1 MSPLREITERYRLE
15 KILRS
20 TRAGSV
26 LRATDTLGGGAV
38 VVKLIALGADPVADG
53 ERFLRFA
60 EALAPLAHPSLPAV
74 RDFGLTTDGS
84 AFLVMEPL
92 EGRSVAALAGTDPK
106 RILSALAPVV
116 EGLALLA
123 AHGLAHGNLSPDNLL
138 LATGPG
144 EVKMLG
150 LGTARLRTPGAA
162 SAAENA
168 RFRAPEELAAA
179 GASDDQRGG
188 QADLSRADIYSFAA
202 TLCQLLDV
210 RPPVHLPDG
219 LGGPEEG
226 EEPGFAIPL
235 ALAFQLEDAEPLRR
249 LLAAALARE
258 PAARPDLALAREA
271 IQRALHG
278 APAPS
283 ATVEATRPAFLAEE
297 LAPEPAPARSPVPA
311 EPAPAPAPP
320 AASKPIP
327 EPPKVLV
334 PPPLAPIF
342 EKPAPRLA
350 IPEPPKPEVPPPAAF
365 DDLDDELLPPVDDDI
380 LEAMTAPPP
389 KPEPPPAAEAAPV
402 PPATPPAAGW
412 RRYLRPVPLAAA
424 GAVALLA
431 ALGLVL
437 WSRSASPPPPAVAPT
452 SGATPARPAPPAPPP
467 LPPPAERLRAAGEA
481 LAAGDDHAALLALR
495 SLTPAEQRSLPPDAC
510 RQIQSLEEI
519 LSLTA
524 PARLAGDLA
533 AGFRTGNLDVLR
545 AAARDAVDQPA
556 AVAILPAASRET
568 LDRAR
573 RAAELYDLAE
583 AAARKGESAQA
594 LAQFGEIAHVLPAF
608 RDGSGL
614 REKAALAVE
623 AAAAALV
630 KDARYEEA
638 LARLEPLRA
647 SWPDRPGLAAEVE
660 TIRGEEKSEQT
671 LKNLLSEAS
680 IAERSRRPDEGIAL
694 LEKVKPTPHLAPD
707 YDAQMGRL
715 TALLAHLDARPPT
728 VELRDGYLLDYDRGT
743 VANLSFRVRDDY
755 KVASVKVYARPGGG
769 GSMVEMPI
777 RHDGFVYDVSVQP
790 SFHQNGTVDFYV
802 VASDCSGHETYL
814 GSREQPLHLKRRKG
828 FRES

>member
-26 LRATDTLGGGAV
+26 LQATDTLGGGAV
-38 VVKLIALGADPVADG
+38 VIKLIALGADPVADG

-60 EALAPLAHPSLPAV
+60 EALASLAHPSLPAV

-92 EGRSVAALAGTDPK
+92 AGRSVAALAGTDPK

-116 EGLALLA
+116 DGLALLA

-150 LGTARLRTPGAA
+150 LGTALLRTPGAA
-162 SAAENA
+162 AAAENA

-179 GASDDQRGG
+179 GASGDQRGG
-188 QADLSRADIYSFAA
+188 RADLARADVYSFAA

-210 RPPVHLPDG
+210 RPPVHLPEG
-219 LGGPEEG
+219 LGEAEEG
-226 EEPGFAIPL
+226 EEPAVAIPL

-258 PAARPDLALAREA
+258 PAARPDLDLAREA

-283 ATVEATRPAFLAEE
+283 ATAEATRPAFLAEDVAPAPAGKPPE
-297 LAPEPAPARSPVPA
+297 PEPAKPTV
-311 EPAPAPAPP
+311 PAPAPT
-320 AASKPIP
+320 AARNPIP
-327 EPPKVLV
+327 EPPKV
-334 PPPLAPIF
+334 APIF

-350 IPEPPKPEVPPPAAF
+350 IPEPPKPEVPPPAAAL
-365 DDLDDELLPPVDDDI
+365 DLGEEILPSVDDDVLAAI
-380 LEAMTAPPP
+380 TAPPP
-389 KPEPPPAAEAAPV
+389 PSEPPPPSAQTAPAAPEAA
-402 PPATPPAAGW
+402 AAGW
-412 RRYLRPVPLAAA
+412 RARLLRPAPLAAA
-424 GAVALLA
+424 GAAAAVLA
-431 ALGLVL
+431 ALGFVL
-437 WSRSASPPPPAVAPT
+437 WSRSASPPPIAVVA
-452 SGATPARPAPPAPPP
+452 ATPARPAAPAPPP
-467 LPPPAERLRAAGEA
+467 LPPPAERLRTAGEA
-481 LAAGDDHAALLALR
+481 LAAGDDHAALAALR

-510 RQIQSLEEI
+510 RQIQALEEI

-545 AAARDAVDQPA
+545 AAAQDAVDQPA
-556 AVAILPAASRET
+556 AVAVLPAASRET

-573 RAAELYDLAE
+573 RAAELYNLAE

-614 REKAALAVE
+614 REKAAAAIE
-623 AAAAALV
+623 AEAAALV

-660 TIRGEEKSEQT
+660 TIRGAEKNEQT

-680 IAERSRRPDEGIAL
+680 IAERSRHPDEGIAL
-694 LEKVKPTPHLAPD
+694 LGKVKPTPHLAAD

-715 TALLAHLDARPPT
+715 TALLARVDARPPT

-769 GSMVEMPI
+769 GSMVEMPV
-777 RHDGFVYDVSVQP
+777 RHDGFVYDVEVQP